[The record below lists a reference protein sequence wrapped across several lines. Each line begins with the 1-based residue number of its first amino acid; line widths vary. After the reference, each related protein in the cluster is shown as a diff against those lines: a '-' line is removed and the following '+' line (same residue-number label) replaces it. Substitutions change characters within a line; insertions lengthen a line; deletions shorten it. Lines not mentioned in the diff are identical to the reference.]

1 MSAATSATTLDR
13 HTLHQRIGER
23 IRSAREKR
31 DYKQEE
37 LGKLIGQSAV
47 TISRWESAARNPG
60 ITELIELARVLEMPI
75 TYFTEDN
82 PQEEPKLVRLL
93 RTAKALN
100 DQDLQELSEYAEFRR
115 QRHVQGLLE
124 D

>member
-1 MSAATSATTLDR
+1 MSAAILATTLDK

-23 IRSAREKR
+23 IRSVRERKG
-31 DYKQEE
+31 YKQDE
-37 LGKLIGQSAV
+37 LGKLIRQSAV
-47 TISRWESAARNPG
+47 TISRWESAARAPG
-60 ITELIELARVLEMPI
+60 ITDLVELARVLEMPI

-93 RTAKALN
+93 RTAQALN
-100 DQDLQELSEYAEFRR
+100 DQDLKELSEYAEFRR